1 MLECQRRLQTGVA
14 KRLNAS
20 PHGMEAQGQVKH
32 GFGHQACATLMPL
45 SKRANS
51 QALMKTCKQFSEI
64 IEEQR

>member
-1 MLECQRRLQTGVA
+1 
-14 KRLNAS
+14 
-20 PHGMEAQGQVKH
+20 MEAQGQVKH

-51 QALMKTCKQFSEI
+51 QALVKTCKQFSEI